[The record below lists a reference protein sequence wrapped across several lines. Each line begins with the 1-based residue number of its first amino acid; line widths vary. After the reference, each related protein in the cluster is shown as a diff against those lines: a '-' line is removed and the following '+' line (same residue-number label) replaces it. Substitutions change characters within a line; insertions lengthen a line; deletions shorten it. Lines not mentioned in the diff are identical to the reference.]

1 MPVSISDPKLT
12 VLDRIEAD
20 WNTANIVGTI
30 NPAFHTGFLNPG
42 GDQYQVCFPDSS
54 EVTASGSGFDAMGA
68 DGPVKRPIGTV
79 PVMIFARRA
88 AVGSGG
94 AINPKQFIHDARME
108 VERIIH
114 AAFMTETDF
123 EYMSVMASAS
133 QVPNVDHE
141 PVFFGWTVM
150 VQYVWRKTLT

>member
-12 VLDRIEAD
+12 ILGRIKLG
-20 WNTANIVGTI
+20 WTASNIIGTI
-30 NPAFHTGFLNPG
+30 TPAFHTGFLNPG
-42 GDQYQVCFPDSS
+42 GDQYQVCFPDET
-54 EVTASGSGFDAMGA
+54 EVTVGSSGFDAMA
-68 DGPVKRPIGTV
+68 VDGPVSRRIGTV

-94 AINPKQFIHDARME
+94 AINPKQFIQDARME